1 MAPGDVDP
9 VGAELDDEVV
19 DVAVLPDVEAGTTL
33 VAPLLTLGMVFEA
46 LVPLVS
52 LHPASRPE
60 ASSKQQT
67 IHDPLV
73 PITRPS

>member
-1 MAPGDVDP
+1 MDTV
-9 VGAELDDEVV
+9 LDEPV
-19 DVAVLPDVEAGTTL
+19 DVVPLDIESATTL
-33 VAPLLTLGMVFEA
+33 VVPLLALGVAFEA

-60 ASSKQQT
+60 ASSKPQT

-73 PITRPS
+73 PITWPS